1 MPKVTP
7 EVLDWNKQWY
17 PVHAVEDLDTS
28 KAHAITLLGIVY
40 EDVMSQDYAA
50 GKMLVVQAGNVLSNE
65 VHPAC
70 LLDSADSAAFTPE
83 ALCCFLQCSE

>member
-40 EDVMSQDYAA
+40 KDVMSQNYAA
-50 GKMLVVQAGNVLSNE
+50 GKMLVV
-65 VHPAC
+65 
-70 LLDSADSAAFTPE
+70 
-83 ALCCFLQCSE
+83 